1 MVDFVK
7 SKDTPLLSEEKS
19 AVVRGVESR
28 ENALTEVV
36 GMSATGVTVTVLVSV
51 VVSDPRVAVKL
62 RVKFPL

>member
-7 SKDTPLLSEEKS
+7 SKDTPLLSDEKS

-28 ENALTEVV
+28 ENALTDVV